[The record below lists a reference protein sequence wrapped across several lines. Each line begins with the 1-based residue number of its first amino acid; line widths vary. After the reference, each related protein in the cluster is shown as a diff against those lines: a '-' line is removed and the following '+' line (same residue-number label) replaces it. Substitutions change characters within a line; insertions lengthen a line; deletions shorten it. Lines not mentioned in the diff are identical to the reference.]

1 MKENKLHVLTRNRT
15 DDDRTGCTCIDHK
28 TLQYSSGTWVLSK
41 EKAESLLGKNI
52 YIHDAQS
59 EPSKHGGVITK
70 VVREES
76 GRYTFFYTASRDCFG
91 VTTGNWGR
99 EKSFGDDQGE

>member
-15 DDDRTGCTCIDHK
+15 DEDKTGCTCIDHK

-41 EKAESLLGKNI
+41 QKAESLLGNKI

-59 EPSKHGGVITK
+59 APSKHGGVITK
-70 VVREES
+70 VIQEEG
-76 GRYTFFYTASRDCFG
+76 GRYTFLYTANRECFG
-91 VTTGNWGR
+91 VKVGNWGR